1 MSINDTSAVI
11 YPDVD
16 LPEFNAIDRKSKDNG
31 DILYILVPKDRPE
44 VCPECG
50 SVSVHVHRSCK
61 IHSGQRSGLYSRS
74 GTPSSFPLRS
84 VSSIRLL
91 SKNGHKKTPQV
102 FVPMASV
109 WSNRKGIP
117 LMKTVSLLC
126 KLIQF

>member
-74 GTPSSFPLRS
+74 GTPSSFLLHS

-91 SKNGHKKTPQV
+91 SKNGHKKRHRFCTYGVHVEQQKRDTIDE
-102 FVPMASV
+102 
-109 WSNRKGIP
+109 NGIP
-117 LMKTVSLLC
+117 AL
-126 KLIQF
+126 